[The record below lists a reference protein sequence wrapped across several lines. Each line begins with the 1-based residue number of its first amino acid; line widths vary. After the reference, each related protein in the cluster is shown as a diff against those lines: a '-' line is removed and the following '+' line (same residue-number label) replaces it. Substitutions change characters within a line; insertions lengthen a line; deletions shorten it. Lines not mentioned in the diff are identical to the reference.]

1 MATLDLISVTLTQRE
16 AQLLLCYGY
25 PFERE
30 ETQLRSFEG
39 RTGFHVLKVSSFYLS
54 HLIADLIYS
63 ARKIRSDPL
72 LLEEL
77 DELCGALESAESRV
91 IHGPIGGRQ

>member
-1 MATLDLISVTLTQRE
+1 MGTLLISVTLTQRE
-16 AQLLLCYGY
+16 VELLLHYGC
-25 PFERE
+25 PFEHE

-39 RTGFHVLKVSSFYLS
+39 KTGFHVLKVSSFYLS

-63 ARKIRSDPL
+63 ARNIRSDDP

-77 DELCGALESAESRV
+77 DELCGALESAESRA
-91 IHGPIGGRQ
+91 IHGPIGGRL